1 MWRDLR
7 AGGARRGTVARV
19 DYEQIAYEVEDG
31 IATITL
37 DRPEQLNA
45 YTRRMHAELVD
56 ALDRTDAD
64 DDVRAVIFTGR
75 GRAYCAG
82 ADLSEGAATFDR
94 GDETFRLEEHADGGG
109 LLTQRL
115 FRSDKPLI
123 AAINGS
129 AVGVGLTMTLPMD
142 VRLVAEGAKLGF
154 VFARRGIVPEACSSW
169 FLPRIVGIAQAS
181 EWVLT
186 GRIFGPDEALRGGL
200 VRSVHPGDELLGAAR
215 ALAREIA
222 DTTSPVSVAMSRA
235 MLWRMLGEASPAAAH
250 EIDSRGIFSR
260 GRSADA
266 REGVMA
272 FLEKRDPAFPERVS
286 AGLPDWFTRW
296 REAGSVGAFLDGGA

>member
-1 MWRDLR
+1 MWRDPR
-7 AGGARRGTVARV
+7 PAPARRGTVAPV

-31 IATITL
+31 IATVTL

-45 YTRRMHAELVD
+45 YTRRMHDELIDV
-56 ALDRTDAD
+56 LGRTDAD
-64 DDVRAVIFTGR
+64 DDVRVVVFTGR

-82 ADLSEGAATFDR
+82 ADLSEGARAFEAATEEFDM
-94 GDETFRLEEHADGGG
+94 GSYADGGG
-109 LLTQRL
+109 ILTRRLLEST
-115 FRSDKPLI
+115 KPLI

-142 VRLVAEGAKLGF
+142 VRMVAEGAKLGF

-186 GRIFGPDEALRGGL
+186 GRVFGPDEALRGGL
-200 VRSVHPGDELLGAAR
+200 VRSVHPPDELLGAAR
-215 ALAREIA
+215 ALAREMA
-222 DTTSPVSVAMSRA
+222 DGTAPVSVAMSRA
-235 MLWRMLGEASPAAAH
+235 MLWQMLGEATPAAAH

-260 GRSADA
+260 GRSGDA
-266 REGVMA
+266 AEGVMA
-272 FLEKRDPAFPERVS
+272 FLEKRDPAFPDRVS
-286 AGLPDWFTRW
+286 ADLPDWFQRW
-296 REAGSVGAFLDGGA
+296 RAAGSVAAFLDGGG